1 MTMSYDYDSSS
12 GLSQG
17 LGGDLC
23 MRGVLKLKLHVN
35 QGPFIVW
42 LQWPPLSPLHF
53 VLPASSVQWMNKLSP
68 FFKHTLPLH
77 YPSPCTWHYSCYLDP
92 SAFFLPVTSPS
103 SPSNISPIYSF
114 LTSATVSHSLHWLY
128 LKNIVTMY

>member
-1 MTMSYDYDSSS
+1 MSYDYDSSS

-53 VLPASSVQWMNKLSP
+53 VLPASSVQ
-68 FFKHTLPLH
+68 
-77 YPSPCTWHYSCYLDP
+77 
-92 SAFFLPVTSPS
+92 
-103 SPSNISPIYSF
+103 
-114 LTSATVSHSLHWLY
+114 
-128 LKNIVTMY
+128 